1 MKHHLI
7 LFYGASSGAG
17 KSTLSSRLHQV
28 LKQANVPTQ
37 WLYEDDV
44 QDLDLFA
51 PVMAYMRGE
60 GYTDMPSACLAAT
73 ANLVKSCA
81 GADTIV
87 IADSILPYYDWLLA
101 AGYDDATLHLFN
113 QQLQEQ
119 VRPLHPLIVYLQ
131 ADIATVLQRAVD
143 QRGEQWLRDLI
154 LFMNT
159 WAANKNQ
166 PIRHQADVIAYLER
180 NDQRKRQLLAEWTGD
195 ILWLD
200 SVHHA
205 LDSCTATL
213 LNYLALTPPAGQA
226 LQLPSAT
233 LQRYVGQYV
242 TADVDPPDGDRDL
255 TITLRDH
262 ELWANLY
269 WPTGCRLAAVDE
281 QRFQLQATSHWLV
294 FVDPVNVTD
303 PHLHYH
309 YCGKIYTYQKMVVAK
324 D

>member
-44 QDLDLFA
+44 QHLDLFA

-60 GYTDMPSACLAAT
+60 GYTDMPSACLATT

-81 GADTIV
+81 GA
-87 IADSILPYYDWLLA
+87 
-101 AGYDDATLHLFN
+101 
-113 QQLQEQ
+113 
-119 VRPLHPLIVYLQ
+119 
-131 ADIATVLQRAVD
+131 
-143 QRGEQWLRDLI
+143 
-154 LFMNT
+154 
-159 WAANKNQ
+159 
-166 PIRHQADVIAYLER
+166 
-180 NDQRKRQLLAEWTGD
+180 
-195 ILWLD
+195 
-200 SVHHA
+200 
-205 LDSCTATL
+205 
-213 LNYLALTPPAGQA
+213 
-226 LQLPSAT
+226 
-233 LQRYVGQYV
+233 